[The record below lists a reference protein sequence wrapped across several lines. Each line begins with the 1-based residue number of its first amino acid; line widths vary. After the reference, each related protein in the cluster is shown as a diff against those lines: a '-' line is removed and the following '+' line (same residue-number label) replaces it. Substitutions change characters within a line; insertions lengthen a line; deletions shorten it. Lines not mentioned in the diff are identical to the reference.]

1 MAKEPNKDFIKDL
14 SSFLEDK
21 RKTVSIGLQKNEG
34 TSDLDLDTL
43 IAIEED

>member
-1 MAKEPNKDFIKDL
+1 MAKEPNRDFIKDS

-21 RKTVSIGLQKNEG
+21 RKTVSIGLQKNER
-34 TSDLDLDTL
+34 TSNSDLDTL